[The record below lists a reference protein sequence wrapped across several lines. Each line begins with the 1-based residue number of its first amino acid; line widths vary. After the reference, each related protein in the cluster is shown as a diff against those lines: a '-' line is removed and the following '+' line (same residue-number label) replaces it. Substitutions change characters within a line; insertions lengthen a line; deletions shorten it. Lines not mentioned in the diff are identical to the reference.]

1 MFMEYHSS
9 GPVNC
14 YPSIN
19 ILPDLSPCLQLNFFF
34 QLKEKQFSG
43 PVQGS
48 LNKEIVYILLGRS
61 VDSVLLHYRCSC
73 VVSKDVRDSGE
84 F

>member
-1 MFMEYHSS
+1 MFVKYHAP

-19 ILPDLSPCLQLNFFF
+19 ILPDLSVE
-34 QLKEKQFSG
+34 LKEKKSCG
-43 PVQGS
+43 PVEGS
-48 LNKEIVYILLGRS
+48 LNKEIIYFLLG